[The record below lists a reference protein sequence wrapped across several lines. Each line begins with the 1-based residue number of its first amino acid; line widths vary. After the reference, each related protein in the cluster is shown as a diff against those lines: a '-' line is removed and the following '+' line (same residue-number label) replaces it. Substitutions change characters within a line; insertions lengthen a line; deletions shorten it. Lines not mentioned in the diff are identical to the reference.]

1 MRVEAEVAIRFGE
14 FQKQNLQIYSNFAA
28 WQLLTNL
35 CMYIDTI
42 CVCVCLPV
50 DIAYARAPYAE
61 VIL

>member
-35 CMYIDTI
+35 CMHIESI
-42 CVCVCLPV
+42 SVCLSVCVSV
-50 DIAYARAPYAE
+50 S
-61 VIL
+61 